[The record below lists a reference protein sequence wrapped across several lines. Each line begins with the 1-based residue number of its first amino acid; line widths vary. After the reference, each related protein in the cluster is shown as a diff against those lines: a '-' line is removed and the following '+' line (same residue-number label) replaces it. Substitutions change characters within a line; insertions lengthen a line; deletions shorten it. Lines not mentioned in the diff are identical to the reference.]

1 MDYETILIVIAA
13 VLVVAIGWFI
23 GTLNRLKKYRVII
36 NESQKNVDIALAK
49 RYDTIC
55 QMFKVAQS
63 FAKYEKTTLVDLVSL
78 REGLNS
84 ADSSEAMKNQ
94 NNAIGKIYALAE
106 AYPELKS
113 SEQFLNLQE
122 EVNDENEQLAASKR
136 IVNSNI
142 SALNQNIVTFPV
154 SFIARLSGIKQ
165 MDFLDEDD
173 LSNKKNIDSI
183 LSQRICLVS
192 ENVQLDGISNVGN
205 RPRICID
212 WLLVIDCFVQVKKIA
227 ANGKNLHQRLLDVYC
242 L

>member
-1 MDYETILIVIAA
+1 MGGIIEDIIDKDIMLMVIAI
-13 VLVVAIGWFI
+13 VLVVLIAWFI
-23 GTLNRLKKYRVII
+23 GTLNRLRKYRVII
-36 NESQKNVDIALAK
+36 EESQKNVDIALAK

-94 NNAIGKIYALAE
+94 NHAIGKIYALAE

-122 EVNDENEQLAASKR
+122 EINDENEQLAAAKR

-142 SALNQNIVTFPV
+142 SILNQNIVTFPV
-154 SFIARLSGIKQ
+154 SLIANLSGSKQ
-165 MDFLDEDD
+165 MDFLSEDD
-173 LSNKKNIDSI
+173 VSNKKNIDSI
-183 LSQRICLVS
+183 LS
-192 ENVQLDGISNVGN
+192 
-205 RPRICID
+205 
-212 WLLVIDCFVQVKKIA
+212 
-227 ANGKNLHQRLLDVYC
+227 
-242 L
+242 

>member
-1 MDYETILIVIAA
+1 MDYETILIVITA

-183 LSQRICLVS
+183 LS
-192 ENVQLDGISNVGN
+192 
-205 RPRICID
+205 
-212 WLLVIDCFVQVKKIA
+212 
-227 ANGKNLHQRLLDVYC
+227 
-242 L
+242 

>member
-1 MDYETILIVIAA
+1 MSDIMDSIIDRDTILIVIAI
-13 VLVVAIGWFI
+13 VLVMIIGWFI
-23 GTLNRLKKYRVII
+23 GTLNRLRKYRVII

-122 EVNDENEQLAASKR
+122 EVNDENEQLAATKR

-154 SFIARLSGIKQ
+154 SLIASLSGIKQ

-183 LSQRICLVS
+183 LS
-192 ENVQLDGISNVGN
+192 
-205 RPRICID
+205 
-212 WLLVIDCFVQVKKIA
+212 
-227 ANGKNLHQRLLDVYC
+227 
-242 L
+242 